1 MRKRPSMN
9 VRYLPL
15 REPPL
20 LLLPPPLDREP
31 ELERPELP
39 LETEP
44 ELRPLEEE
52 RPPLLPLNDE
62 PLLLDDEPLLT
73 RGVELDLRVE
83 GRRTELE
90 ERALRVGERLT
101 LERFEDP
108 VTALLTLDPEDDL
121 RTRRVT
127 GRAVFF
133 AASAVRDLPVPS

>member
-1 MRKRPSMN
+1 MN
-9 VRYLPL
+9 VDYLPL
-15 REPPL
+15 RDPPP

-44 ELRPLEEE
+44 ELRPLDEE
-52 RPPLLPLNDE
+52 PLPLLPLYDE

-83 GRRTELE
+83 GRRTEGE

-101 LERFEDP
+101 RVRLEDP
-108 VTALLTLDPEDDL
+108 DTALFTLEPEDDL

-127 GRAVFF
+127 GRVAFF
-133 AASAVRDLPVPS
+133 VASAALDLPVRS